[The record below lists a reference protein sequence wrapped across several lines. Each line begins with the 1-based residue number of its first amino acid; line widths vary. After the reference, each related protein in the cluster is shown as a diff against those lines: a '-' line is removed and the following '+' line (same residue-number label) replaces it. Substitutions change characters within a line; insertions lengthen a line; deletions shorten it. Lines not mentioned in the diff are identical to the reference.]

1 MVLFTKNV
9 DKWADYYRGNKNIE
23 VRPVGNEF
31 AGYLSRCAGLV
42 ASPSPGVVTQALA
55 IGRPCYLLCPPGHLE
70 QQFNEDY
77 YFKYFTGVT
86 KPSMQGIGEWAASIK
101 TTDDSLLPQAQKIR
115 DWLLKFEEQTQKTAI
130 PILRRMMAPT
140 TGAYGELL

>member
-1 MVLFTKNV
+1 MLDVDLDHDEEGGAFTKNV
-9 DKWADYYRGNKNIE
+9 DKWADYYRANKNIE

-31 AGYLSRCAGLV
+31 AGYLLRCAGLV

-101 TTDDSLLPQAQKIR
+101 TTDDLLPLQAQKIR
-115 DWLLKFEEQTQKTAI
+115 DW
-130 PILRRMMAPT
+130 PSSSRSRRRRRRSPSSA
-140 TGAYGELL
+140 A

>member
-1 MVLFTKNV
+1 MT
-9 DKWADYYRGNKNIE
+9 
-23 VRPVGNEF
+23 
-31 AGYLSRCAGLV
+31 
-42 ASPSPGVVTQALA
+42 
-55 IGRPCYLLCPPGHLE
+55 
-70 QQFNEDY
+70 
-77 YFKYFTGVT
+77 
-86 KPSMQGIGEWAASIK
+86 